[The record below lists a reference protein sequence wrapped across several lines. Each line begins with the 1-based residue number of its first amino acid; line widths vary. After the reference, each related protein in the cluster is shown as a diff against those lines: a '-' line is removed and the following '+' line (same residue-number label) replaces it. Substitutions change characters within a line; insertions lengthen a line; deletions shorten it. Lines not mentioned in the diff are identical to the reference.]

1 MEALDKSGQAI
12 AGLAATHGASS
23 HGRGDG
29 TGAMQGEQTLF
40 SQIALRYGPAGVLGR
55 TIMATEQLAL
65 GKGVRLSFATGPELL
80 AINEANRATWLP
92 LISVFDPRFNA
103 LGDGNAF
110 FILGRDAAGDV
121 IACQAGRLYDWERTS
136 VKQECEELT
145 MFYRDP
151 NTMKLPGE
159 EWTVSALAAKGISGR
174 VAFSGAAW
182 YRRDYRGVGLVEWLP
197 RLSRALAKG
206 LWDTDVTVT
215 VMAENNVK
223 KGVYPRNGYS
233 NAEWAVEAVNGRMGT
248 LRYALLW
255 SKSAEMI
262 EDLEQFLRD
271 LALMTPERGTALRAV
286 GGE

>member
-1 MEALDKSGQAI
+1 MHRQPSEPP
-12 AGLAATHGASS
+12 
-23 HGRGDG
+23 
-29 TGAMQGEQTLF
+29 TLF
-40 SQIALRYGPAGVLGR
+40 SQIALRYGPAGILGR
-55 TIMATEQLAL
+55 TILAAEQLAL
-65 GKGVRLSFATGPELL
+65 SRGVRLSFATGAELL
-80 AINEANRATWLP
+80 AVNEANRATWLP
-92 LISVFDPRFNA
+92 LISVFDVRFNA
-103 LGDGNAF
+103 LDDSNAF
-110 FILGRDAAGDV
+110 FILGRNAAGEV
-121 IACQAGRLYDWERTS
+121 VACQAGRLYDWERTS
-136 VKQECEELT
+136 FKDECEGLT

-151 NTMKLPGE
+151 DAMKLPGE
-159 EWTVSALAAKGISGR
+159 EWAVSALAAKGMSGR

-223 KGVYPRNGYS
+223 RGVYPRNGYR

-271 LALMTPERGTALRAV
+271 LAPQRAPEHDSALRAV

>member
-1 MEALDKSGQAI
+1 MVRRPALDK
-12 AGLAATHGASS
+12 ASTS
-23 HGRGDG
+23 DNHDG
-29 TGAMQGEQTLF
+29 PGTMHRQQREQTSLF
-40 SQIALRYGPAGVLGR
+40 SQVALRYGPAGILGR
-55 TIMATEQLAL
+55 SILAAEQLAL
-65 GKGVRLSFATGPELL
+65 SKGVRLSFATAAELL
-80 AINEANRATWLP
+80 AVNEANRATWLP
-92 LISVFDPRFNA
+92 LISVFDVRFNA
-103 LGDGNAF
+103 LNDANAF
-110 FILGRDAAGDV
+110 FILGRDVNGDV
-121 IACQAGRLYDWERTS
+121 VACQAGRLYTWEHTS
-136 VKQECEELT
+136 FKAECEAMT

-151 NTMKLPGE
+151 DSMKLPGE
-159 EWTVSALAAKGISGR
+159 EWTVSALAASGMSGR

-223 KGVYPRNGYS
+223 RGVYPRNGYR

-271 LALMTPERGTALRAV
+271 LSPEHRTALRAV

>member
-1 MEALDKSGQAI
+1 MHRQQS
-12 AGLAATHGASS
+12 
-23 HGRGDG
+23 
-29 TGAMQGEQTLF
+29 EQPTLF

-55 TIMATEQLAL
+55 TILAAEQLAL
-65 GKGVRLSFATGPELL
+65 SKGVRLSFATGAELL
-80 AINEANRATWLP
+80 AVNEANRATWLP
-92 LISVFDPRFNA
+92 LISVFDARFNA
-103 LGDGNAF
+103 LDDRHAF
-110 FILGRDAAGDV
+110 FILGRNAAGEV
-121 IACQAGRLYDWERTS
+121 VACQAGRLYDWEGTS
-136 VKQECEELT
+136 FQAECEGLT

-151 NTMKLPGE
+151 DRMKLPGE
-159 EWTVSALAAKGISGR
+159 EWTVSALAARGMSGR

-223 KGVYPRNGYS
+223 RGVYPRNGYC

-255 SKSAEMI
+255 SKSAEMV

-271 LALMTPERGTALRAV
+271 LAPGAPERAPERDTALRAV

>member
-1 MEALDKSGQAI
+1 M
-12 AGLAATHGASS
+12 
-23 HGRGDG
+23 RR
-29 TGAMQGEQTLF
+29 EQEQKTLF
-40 SQIALRYGPAGVLGR
+40 SQITLRHGPASVLGR
-55 TIMATEQLAL
+55 AILAAEQLAL
-65 GKGVRLSFATGPELL
+65 TKGVHLSFVTGHALL
-80 AINEANRATWLP
+80 AVNEANRDTWLP
-92 LISVFDPRFNA
+92 LISVFDVRFNA
-103 LGDGNAF
+103 LDDGNAF
-110 FILGRDAAGDV
+110 FILGRNAAGDV
-121 IACQAGRLYDWERTS
+121 VACQAGRLYEWERTS
-136 VKQECEELT
+136 FKEECEGLT

-151 NTMKLPGE
+151 HCMKLPGE
-159 EWTVSALAAKGISGR
+159 EWTVSALAAKGMSGR

-182 YRRDYRGVGLVEWLP
+182 YRRDYRGIGLVEWLP

-223 KGVYPRNGYS
+223 KGVYPRNGYR

-255 SKSAEMI
+255 SKSTEMI

-271 LALMTPERGTALRAV
+271 LTPERGTALRAV